1 MREGAGLGDGV
12 LVMCTSDTTISNNSI
27 EFNRDWG
34 ISLEDSSS
42 FLTGNTFQGN
52 GLGDIHT

>member
-1 MREGAGLGDGV
+1 
-12 LVMCTSDTTISNNSI
+12 MCTSDTTISNNSI